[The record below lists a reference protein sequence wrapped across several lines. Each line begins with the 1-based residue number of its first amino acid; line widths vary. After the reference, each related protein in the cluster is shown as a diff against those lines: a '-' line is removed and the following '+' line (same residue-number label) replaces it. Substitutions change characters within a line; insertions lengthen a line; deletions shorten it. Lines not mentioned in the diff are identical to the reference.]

1 MNVIP
6 PDPQFLLASAS
17 TLVVISYELVTD
29 LLRTELFTARL
40 PSPSP
45 VMSFSVITVLLLLHR
60 SQASEEMGFY

>member
-17 TLVVISYELVTD
+17 ALVVISYELVTD

-40 PSPSP
+40 PSP